1 MILIKLYRIMN
12 RFIGLFP
19 VVTLILLMG
28 VGSLIQIQNESFN
41 WLKMEEAQ
49 EAAAIDGKHIM
60 VFVEAEW
67 CGICRQMERNV
78 FPDEIIQEL
87 IKSNYHPVT
96 IDLDSKEKI
105 TFNGREMAEREFAR
119 RMNVSAT
126 PTILFINPDG
136 EVLAHQI
143 GYNPADRFEALLRF
157 VYSDHFGE
165 IPFEEFFQMWSEG

>member
-1 MILIKLYRIMN
+1 MILINVNQITNTLT
-12 RFIGLFP
+12 GLF
-19 VVTLILLMG
+19 LIVISIILMG
-28 VGSLIQIQNESFN
+28 TGSFIQNESFD
-41 WLKMEEAQ
+41 WLKLEEAQ
-49 EAAAIDGKHIM
+49 EVAAADGKHIM

-87 IKSNYHPVT
+87 IKNNYHPVT

-105 TFNGREMAEREFAR
+105 MFNGQEMTEREFAR

-143 GYNPADRFEALLRF
+143 GYNPVDRFEALLRF